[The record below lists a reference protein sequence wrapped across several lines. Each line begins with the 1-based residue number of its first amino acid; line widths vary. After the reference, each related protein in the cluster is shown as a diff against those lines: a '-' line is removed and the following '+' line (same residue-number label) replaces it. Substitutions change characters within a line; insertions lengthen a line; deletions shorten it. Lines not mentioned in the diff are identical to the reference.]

1 LQENVMSRRR
11 RAIEAVFVVLV
22 VLGGAIVPSLTL
34 DRIPGLVASNV
45 HDAATLPDRIFVCER
60 DWKEDALNRQFSRAQ
75 IRAQFGIEPTAVD
88 PGLFAHCPTG
98 ACTRVAQN
106 GPCDTVVFVRVGED
120 AYLDYALLGGP

>member
-1 LQENVMSRRR
+1 MSRGR
-11 RAIEAVFVVLV
+11 RAIVAAVFVVLV
-22 VLGGAIVPSLTL
+22 VLGGAIVPSLIL
-34 DRIPGLVASNV
+34 GRILGLGASNA
-45 HDAATLPDRIFVCER
+45 HDAAILPDRIHVCER
-60 DWKEDALNRQFSRAQ
+60 DWKKDALNRQFSRAQ
-75 IRAQFGIEPTAVD
+75 IRAQFRIEPTVVD